1 MTPNLGFKIM
11 VLFMGNYQSSA
22 FYVVQLQI
30 IRLLNLQCNV
40 PLMCGPSAIAEY
52 LVKSSS
58 VSVVMLQMLT
68 QQKTA
73 CDAMLD
79 EKNKLITDYQ
89 SVSTHNSLHGL

>member
-1 MTPNLGFKIM
+1 MSQYFSQANISKG
-11 VLFMGNYQSSA
+11 A
-22 FYVVQLQI
+22 FCIVQLLI
-30 IRLLNLQCNV
+30 IHLLNLQCNV
-40 PLMCGPSAIAEY
+40 PLMRGPSAIAESI
-52 LVKSSS
+52 VKSNLLYII
-58 VSVVMLQMLT
+58 MLQMLT